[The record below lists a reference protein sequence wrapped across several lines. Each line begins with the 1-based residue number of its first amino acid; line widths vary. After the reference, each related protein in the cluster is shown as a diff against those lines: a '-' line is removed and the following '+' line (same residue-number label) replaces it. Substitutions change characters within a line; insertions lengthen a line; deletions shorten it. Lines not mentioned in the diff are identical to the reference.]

1 MSLLKGSLQSPR
13 IGIEIDVQG
22 DPVIHGYP
30 NEFAQVLLNIVI
42 NAKDI
47 LAERGIAV
55 PKVVISAFRDGSS
68 AVVTVADNGGG
79 IPEEFIGKIFDPY
92 FTTKGPQ
99 LGTGIG
105 LFMSKSI
112 IERNMGGRLM
122 VRNTADGAEFRIE
135 V

>member
-1 MSLLKGSLQSPR
+1 
-13 IGIEIDVQG
+13 
-22 DPVIHGYP
+22 
-30 NEFAQVLLNIVI
+30 VLLNIVI

-47 LAERGIAV
+47 LAERGIAA
-55 PKVVISAFRDGSS
+55 PKIVISAFRDRNST
-68 AVVTVADNGGG
+68 VVTVADNGGG
-79 IPEEFIGKIFDPY
+79 IPEEVMGKIFDPY

-122 VRNTADGAEFRIE
+122 VRNSADGAEFRIE